1 VAILED
7 TGIVAAGKE
16 ARKKAVQVSK
26 QSKTAGGKGV
36 LQNYKENFMKQ
47 IDAGGGVDNATEAE
61 QKRYRQYQK
70 DLQKPKQNIFGEI
83 FKFSKTPERQNFF
96 SPGGTEVA
104 KVASSDLSNLNV
116 GSEDTTFG
124 KSFTKQADANLAQA
138 ETAQPLSPIGSDL
151 YKKEV
156 DQFVDDFKKDFNYR
170 KRFDVDT
177 GIEKD
182 PRTFKPIPGGEKFGE
197 EEMRRDY
204 PYRRDF
210 RYEFN
215 PLKYVPGEPYGKK
228 EEDVKVAQL
237 SDKQEKKELAD
248 LLSLPFLT
256 EKQKNDIINKTS
268 GAVPLSDAGV
278 KKEAEEKKGFGERI
292 ANLAGSVFNTV
303 TGTQSAEAS
312 QIPGGMPDTTTSG
325 DTSFAAYRM
334 GGGVQQE
341 QKGIVKPSKTVT
353 IDGQKV
359 AAKQTVASLPSN
371 YKATEKEAFRK
382 AAAFKEA
389 KKIAKRNPNVSVSVD
404 SKGQPKATATN
415 DTGRAKAQAAAVNR
429 KLSGRSI
436 SSVKAANK
444 QAMRDKAAARHATFK
459 KTKKST
465 VGQRR
470 AAAKKAMQAKAKKRH
485 AAFKK
490 RRAAKKKKKCDIF
503 LKYNISPLTNMNL
516 IRDDLAEVAYFVK
529 EIQS

>member
-1 VAILED
+1 MAILED

-151 YKKEV
+151 YKKE
-156 DQFVDDFKKDFNYR
+156 
-170 KRFDVDT
+170 VDT

-382 AAAFKEA
+382 AEAFKEA
-389 KKIAKRNPNVSVSVD
+389 QKIAKRNPNVSVSVD

-415 DTGRAKAQAAAVNR
+415 DTGKARAQAAAVNR
-429 KLSGRSI
+429 KLSGKSI
-436 SSVKAANK
+436 SQVKAANK
-444 QAMRDKAAARHATFK
+444 QSMTSF
-459 KTKKST
+459 
-465 VGQRR
+465 
-470 AAAKKAMQAKAKKRH
+470 
-485 AAFKK
+485 
-490 RRAAKKKKKCDIF
+490 
-503 LKYNISPLTNMNL
+503 
-516 IRDDLAEVAYFVK
+516 
-529 EIQS
+529 

>member
-16 ARKKAVQVSK
+16 ARQKAAQEKKEV
-26 QSKTAGGKGV
+26 KTAGIKT
-36 LQNYKENFMKQ
+36 F
-47 IDAGGGVDNATEAE
+47 
-61 QKRYRQYQK
+61 
-70 DLQKPKQNIFGEI
+70 LQKKVNEQLNKMTTEG
-83 FKFSKTPERQNFF
+83 KTPFGTPIGGSAVGEEGMGSFVNPKEVSVAPKKTNFF

-104 KVASSDLSNLNV
+104 KVASSDLSNLKI

-124 KSFTKQADANLAQA
+124 KSFTKQANANLAEAQ
-138 ETAQPLSPIGSDL
+138 TAKPLSPIGSDL
-151 YKKEV
+151 YKREV
-156 DQFVDDFKKDFNYR
+156 DKFVDDFKKDFNYR
-170 KRFDVDT
+170 NKFDVDT
-177 GIEKD
+177 GIRKD
-182 PRTFKPIPGGEKFGE
+182 PRTFKPIEGGEKFGE

-204 PYRRDF
+204 PIRRQF
-210 RYEFN
+210 EYEFN

-237 SDKQEKKELAD
+237 SDEQEKKELAE

-256 EKQKNDIINKTS
+256 EKQRNDIIERTS
-268 GAVPLSDAGV
+268 GLKPLSDAGV

-292 ANLAGSVFNTV
+292 ANLAGSVFNTI
-303 TGTQSAEAS
+303 TMTPPAAAS

-389 KKIAKRNPNVSVSVD
+389 QKIAKRNPNVSVGVD

-415 DTGRAKAQAAAVNR
+415 NTGKAKAQAAAVNR

-436 SSVKAANK
+436 GSVKAANK
-444 QAMRDKAAARHATFK
+444 KAMQKKAEARHATFK

-470 AAAKKAMQAKAKKRH
+470 AAAKKAVQAAAKKRH

-490 RRAAKKKKKCDIF
+490 RRAARRKSKKGKK
-503 LKYNISPLTNMNL
+503 
-516 IRDDLAEVAYFVK
+516 
-529 EIQS
+529 

>member
-1 VAILED
+1 MAILED

-26 QSKTAGGKGV
+26 QSKTAGGKGT
-36 LQNYKENFMKQ
+36 LQFYKENFMNQ
-47 IDAGGGVDNATEAE
+47 IDAGGGVENATEAD
-61 QKRYRQYQK
+61 QKRYRQYEK
-70 DLQKPKQNIFGEI
+70 DLQKPKQNIFSEI
-83 FKFSKTPERQNFF
+83 FKFSKAPEKQNFF
-96 SPGGTEVA
+96 SPGGNEVA

-124 KSFTKQADANLAQA
+124 RSFTKQAETNLAQA

-156 DQFVDDFKKDFNYR
+156 DKFVDDFKKDFNYR
-170 KRFDVDT
+170 NRFDVDT

-204 PYRRDF
+204 PYRREF

-237 SDKQEKKELAD
+237 SDNQEKKELGY

-256 EKQKNDIINKTS
+256 EKQRNDIIKRTS
-268 GAVPLSDAGV
+268 GQIPLSDAGV
-278 KKEAEEKKGFGERI
+278 KKEEEKKSFGERV
-292 ANLAGSVFNTV
+292 ANLAGSVFDTV
-303 TGTQSAEAS
+303 TGTQRAEAS